1 MLNAPA
7 TLKTTSSLVKD
18 EKSKSP
24 NSITLRERPQQRLVQ
39 PREHQ
44 FGYLSD
50 TSSEQSVNETE
61 YFD

>member
-1 MLNAPA
+1 
-7 TLKTTSSLVKD
+7 LKTTSSLVKD